1 MSTDQLHWFRK
12 PGANSPKDKGAF
24 NPVFE
29 LLDYPIVT
37 GRADEI
43 FFADAEVSLTYEDAL
58 DRVAKFAGI
67 LRAVHEPAPPFLV
80 IDDGLRPVTLILAM
94 LAALRLGSCV
104 VLGSKGLKPGEKKT
118 APVLRPADGVDQPD
132 QPAAEDEPSGNGDAA
147 AQTAAKAGMH
157 TGTRKIWSHFEGT
170 ELLADGPE
178 SKPLDAGALMKES
191 AFKHA
196 AAAEIGPG
204 REVLRLDGVSLSAA
218 ESLNAV
224 EMFLSR

>member
-1 MSTDQLHWFRK
+1 MSTEQLHWFRK
-12 PGANSPKDKGAF
+12 PGTNSPNDKGTF

-29 LLDYPIVT
+29 LLDYPIVA
-37 GRADEI
+37 GQADEV

-67 LRAVHEPAPPFLV
+67 LRAVHEPAPPFVV

-104 VLGSKGLKPGEKKT
+104 VLGAKGLKPGEKKT
-118 APVLRPADGVDQPD
+118 APVLRPIDGA
-132 QPAAEDEPSGNGDAA
+132 PAEAGEHISSNGDAA

-157 TGTRKIWSHFEGT
+157 TETRKIWSHFEGT

>member
-1 MSTDQLHWFRK
+1 MSTEQLHWFRK
-12 PGANSPKDKGAF
+12 PGTNSPKDRGTF

-29 LLDYPIVT
+29 LLDHPIVA
-37 GRADEI
+37 GRADEV

-67 LRAVHEPAPPFLV
+67 LRAIHQPAPPFVV

-94 LAALRLGSCV
+94 LAALRLGSCT
-104 VLGSKGLKPGEKKT
+104 VLGSTGLKPGEKKT
-118 APVLRPADGVDQPD
+118 APVLRS
-132 QPAAEDEPSGNGDAA
+132 AEDTQQATGEQAGSSGDAA
-147 AQTAAKAGMH
+147 GPTAAKAGMH
-157 TGTRKIWSHFEGT
+157 TETRRIWSLFEGT

-178 SKPLDAGALMKES
+178 SKPLDAGALMKEA

-224 EMFLSR
+224 EAFLSR